1 MTVNPPL
8 VALGQAKPSLKIE
21 IVLDLLEL
29 SRADEK
35 TGQEAGHQRGH
46 VLANGILIPLKSI
59 DQLLEL
65 LLAMLATFASW
76 FEGRGYLLDVLD
88 VFSDR
93 LLLGLDLVQSPV
105 DAVGQTAQLLFCES
119 PFFASRFRWIDSR
132 TSSKAWAIR
141 RPGGWR
147 GPPWSSLRM
156 PRTAA
161 Q

>member
-8 VALGQAKPSLKIE
+8 VAFGQAKPAFKIE

-29 SRADEK
+29 ARADK
-35 TGQEAGHQRGH
+35 KAGQEAGHQPGH
-46 VLANGILIPLKSI
+46 VLANGILIPPESI
-59 DQLLEL
+59 NQVLEL
-65 LLAMLATFASW
+65 LLAMLATLSSR

-93 LLLGLDLVQSPV
+93 LLLGFDVVQSPL

-119 PFFASRFRWIDSR
+119 PFLASKFRWIDSR
-132 TSSKAWAIR
+132 TSSKASAIR

-147 GPPWSSLRM
+147 GPPWSSLRI